1 MEIVGLT
8 YKNGTMTAKVKNV
21 NLSIMEDVMV
31 MKIDLI
37 PNGIANANA
46 INPQGDLQVS
56 GSG

>member
-8 YKNGTMTAKVKNV
+8 YKNGTMTVKVKNV

-56 GSG
+56 G